1 MPSAKLKDPGGVAT
15 CEPVDRDAVFTASA
29 SDRLIPG
36 WRRLA
41 FLVMALLTFGCA
53 DSREPADEYLLQVG
67 SRHVTVPEFEQA
79 FEISK
84 SAYPWEPEERPELV
98 WIIRRRLLVE
108 MIEELLIFERADE
121 LGIAVT
127 EKEVDDYVADIR
139 SDYPEGVFEQMFLE
153 EAIPYEVWRKRTRE
167 RMLLNKVIEADM
179 PADGKAPAPS
189 VSGRGDGGAP
199 DGSDDG
205 KIGPPVQAPPPLDGE
220 DRYRKWIGA
229 LAARIPVEINT
240 ELWKKLY
247 GS

>member
-36 WRRLA
+36 WWRLA

-53 DSREPADEYLLQVG
+53 DSREPADEYLLRVG

-84 SAYPWEPEERPELV
+84 SAYPWEPDERPELL

-121 LGIAVT
+121 LGLAVT
-127 EKEVDDYVADIR
+127 EKEVDDYVAEIR
-139 SDYPEGVFEQMFLE
+139 SDYPEGVFEQMFIE
-153 EAIPYEVWRKRTRE
+153 EAIPYEAWRKRTRD

-179 PADGKAPAPS
+179 PGERKTPLPLASPPAGENLP
-189 VSGRGDGGAP
+189 G
-199 DGSDDG
+199 GSDDD
-205 KIGPPVQAPPPLDGE
+205 KIGPPSQVPPSLDGQ
-220 DRYRKWIGA
+220 DPYMKWIGA

-240 ELWKKLY
+240 DLWKKLY